1 MKRKMVVLMA
11 MVAMMASAA
20 WAGDTSALHP
30 PAGSRMALVVFEDLE
45 CPACAKADPL
55 LTQAERNYGMPLVR
69 HDFVIPNHA
78 WSMEAHIMAR
88 YFDTQSPQV
97 GRRVPAIYFCQPD
110 MRSTRRTCGSGRI
123 TLPRRTTRRCLSF
136 YDPTGALRAKVEADT
151 ELGRA
156 MGVHQTPTIYVVSN
170 SPQVPLVEVTD
181 MGKLF
186 ETIEQVKAALGP
198 APAAKSKKKAMKP
211 TKKLD
216 ASART
221 AIAMRSAWIGPAM
234 MARARRVTG
243 VTAATT
249 RSSPR
254 ASL

>member
-1 MKRKMVVLMA
+1 MKRKMAVLMA

-88 YFDTQSPQV
+88 YFDTQSPKLGEEFRQYIFANQ
-97 GRRVPAIYFCQPD
+97 PSIYKTNLREWADRFAAAHH
-110 MRSTRRTCGSGRI
+110 TA
-123 TLPRRTTRRCLSF
+123 LPSF

-151 ELGRA
+151 ELGRI

-170 SPQVPLVEVTD
+170 SPQVPPVEVTD
-181 MGKLF
+181 VGKLF

-198 APAAKSKKKAMKP
+198 EPVARHSRKK
-211 TKKLD
+211 
-216 ASART
+216 
-221 AIAMRSAWIGPAM
+221 
-234 MARARRVTG
+234 
-243 VTAATT
+243 
-249 RSSPR
+249 
-254 ASL
+254 